1 MTGLN
6 PEDSESKFFNE
17 KVFQIVNPEDQK
29 RNEDNENSL
38 DKSFMDDMEAV
49 IPEESQLV
57 SLWEIY
63 KILRAR
69 VTPPGQEFIPLS
81 VKTFHQSQNKE
92 TETGE
97 TTTGTTE
104 AKTLQVCIQNL
115 TYENEECALMIFVDM
130 THVKKVVH
138 LELQNLKIQLRES
151 SVTHELI
158 APLRCII
165 KFAEELIE
173 QYAAEK
179 RKCEIP
185 KLIFNTAKLI
195 HAQMN
200 DILDNHMLGRR
211 SVVANK
217 LMTDLKD
224 LVYET
229 VNIFKA

>member
-1 MTGLN
+1 
-6 PEDSESKFFNE
+6 
-17 KVFQIVNPEDQK
+17 
-29 RNEDNENSL
+29 
-38 DKSFMDDMEAV
+38 MEAI

-81 VKTFHQSQNKE
+81 VKTFHQSGGNEE
-92 TETGE
+92 TQAGD
-97 TTTGTTE
+97 TTNGTTE

-173 QYAAEK
+173 
-179 RKCEIP
+179 
-185 KLIFNTAKLI
+185 
-195 HAQMN
+195 
-200 DILDNHMLGRR
+200 
-211 SVVANK
+211 
-217 LMTDLKD
+217 
-224 LVYET
+224 
-229 VNIFKA
+229 